1 MRGRFPAGAPS
12 AALRRACFVLSVALL
27 TGCAALR
34 PAPPPLDPARLDT
47 VLQRLAEQKER
58 VASFYSLG
66 TVTLRQWVVES
77 EEARILVVGTRNPL
91 RIKVEITH
99 PWGAPVLH
107 VLVDRGRLEAFS
119 FPDATLYT
127 GPATPRTLER
137 FLPSPPDLE
146 DLWSL
151 LRGYPPPP
159 DPGCAP
165 RSETGPRI
173 VCAGPSVEA
182 PWSLHVR
189 PDTLEPER
197 LTFLESRLEVA
208 FDDICVQDG
217 IRWAGRVS
225 YHPGDRPGR
234 VVFRTERMVFN
245 QVIPEA
251 VYTLKTPRSYRKV
264 ELEETGEG
272 PGHGGANRP

>member
-12 AALRRACFVLSVALL
+12 AALRRACLVLSLALL

-47 VLQRLAEQKER
+47 VLDRLAEQKER

-127 GPATPRTLER
+127 GPATPGTLER
-137 FLPSPPDLE
+137 FLPSPPDMD
-146 DLWSL
+146 DLWDL

-159 DPGCAP
+159 APGGVPA
-165 RSETGPRI
+165 SEKGPRI
-173 VCAGPSVEA
+173 VCSEACPGA
-182 PWSLHVR
+182 PWSLRVR

-208 FDDICVQDG
+208 FDDLHVRDG
-217 IRWAGRVS
+217 IRWAGVVS

-234 VVFRTERMVFN
+234 VVIRNERMVFN
-245 QVIPEA
+245 EEIPEA
-251 VYTLKTPRSYRKV
+251 VYTLKTPPSFR
-264 ELEETGEG
+264 EIDLESPDNGWDRRGPEG
-272 PGHGGANRP
+272 P